1 MMEFSDMNIDP
12 KILKALNEMGLKTAT
27 EIQEKTIPVAMQG
40 KDLTA
45 QSMTGSGK
53 TAAFTVPIL
62 HKVQHGSGVQALIL
76 APTRELALQIAEH
89 QQKISKHGR
98 LSICTVYG
106 GVGIEPQI
114 AALRHADVVVG
125 TPGRVL
131 DHMERRTINFSK
143 LKILVLDEADRML
156 DMGFIDDIKI
166 IIAKLPTERQTMLF
180 SATLPDEIRNIAHRF
195 MKHPVSIKAAVTVSK
210 HKLAQFYYDVRDDE
224 KLSALVHLINK
235 EKPSLAIVFC
245 ATRDRADMVA
255 DALQQHGAEAK
266 PIHGGMS
273 QGARTTI
280 MEGFHRGRPHILV
293 ATDVAARGLDIK
305 NVSHIFNF
313 DLPQDF
319 DAYTHRIGRTARI
332 GKEGKA
338 LSLLSYKDHDVF
350 RKILQH
356 HEIKRIKEDFPK
368 LEFRMRERRGG
379 GGGGRGG
386 GRRRPRWGLREERH

>member
-1 MMEFSDMNIDP
+1 
-12 KILKALNEMGLKTAT
+12 
-27 EIQEKTIPVAMQG
+27 
-40 KDLTA
+40 
-45 QSMTGSGK
+45 
-53 TAAFTVPIL
+53 
-62 HKVQHGSGVQALIL
+62 
-76 APTRELALQIAEH
+76 
-89 QQKISKHGR
+89 
-98 LSICTVYG
+98 
-106 GVGIEPQI
+106 
-114 AALRHADVVVG
+114 
-125 TPGRVL
+125 
-131 DHMERRTINFSK
+131 
-143 LKILVLDEADRML
+143 
-156 DMGFIDDIKI
+156 
-166 IIAKLPTERQTMLF
+166 
-180 SATLPDEIRNIAHRF
+180 
-195 MKHPVSIKAAVTVSK
+195 
-210 HKLAQFYYDVRDDE
+210 
-224 KLSALVHLINK
+224 
-235 EKPSLAIVFC
+235 
-245 ATRDRADMVA
+245 MVA

-368 LEFRMRERRGG
+368 L
-379 GGGGRGG
+379 
-386 GRRRPRWGLREERH
+386 LL